1 MNNTGTDIRR
11 LFDKPAKYIFAK
23 YADIKKKEG
32 ADILAGDNLKKLE
45 LLNPGKSGKR
55 LAADYY
61 CGKIADVMLAGTA
74 AVFIMAAV
82 WLSRQVQ
89 KDPVKDYRLMR
100 HGVGEGDYSMELNA
114 GTDEHDYGSI
124 TIDVKE
130 RLLSDEECD
139 ELMDQLYTE
148 LMQEILSD
156 NESLSHVDKD
166 MYFPTVEEGYPFTL
180 RWESSDYA
188 AVDSS
193 GHVDATGIGDDGF
206 PVDIKLYM
214 TYRGR
219 EREYDYKAV
228 IYPIK
233 PEGDELLLQKLKEL
247 MDNENSDSADK
258 EYYKLPEYIDGRQIK
273 WASLKQPVI
282 PLLAVMTVCIL
293 LGIWFGSDRDLR
305 RRYEVRNRELMIEYS
320 DFISSLQLMLSSG
333 QTIRRALERMVAD
346 YKRDRAKG
354 GAVIYVYEELALCT
368 KKLGDGM
375 SEAECYEYF
384 GRRCNIVCYR
394 KLSALLVQNLRKGN
408 DGLIEAMD
416 NEVHIAFEER
426 KAVAR
431 RLGEEARTK
440 LILPMMLMLSVV
452 MIIIMIP
459 AYLSFGGM

>member
-1 MNNTGTDIRR
+1 
-11 LFDKPAKYIFAK
+11 
-23 YADIKKKEG
+23 
-32 ADILAGDNLKKLE
+32 
-45 LLNPGKSGKR
+45 
-55 LAADYY
+55 
-61 CGKIADVMLAGTA
+61 
-74 AVFIMAAV
+74 
-82 WLSRQVQ
+82 
-89 KDPVKDYRLMR
+89 
-100 HGVGEGDYSMELNA
+100 
-114 GTDEHDYGSI
+114 
-124 TIDVKE
+124 
-130 RLLSDEECD
+130 
-139 ELMDQLYTE
+139 
-148 LMQEILSD
+148 
-156 NESLSHVDKD
+156 
-166 MYFPTVEEGYPFTL
+166 
-180 RWESSDYA
+180 
-188 AVDSS
+188 
-193 GHVDATGIGDDGF
+193 
-206 PVDIKLYM
+206 
-214 TYRGR
+214 
-219 EREYDYKAV
+219 
-228 IYPIK
+228 
-233 PEGDELLLQKLKEL
+233 
-247 MDNENSDSADK
+247 
-258 EYYKLPEYIDGRQIK
+258 
-273 WASLKQPVI
+273 
-282 PLLAVMTVCIL
+282 
-293 LGIWFGSDRDLR
+293 
-305 RRYEVRNRELMIEYS
+305 MIEYA